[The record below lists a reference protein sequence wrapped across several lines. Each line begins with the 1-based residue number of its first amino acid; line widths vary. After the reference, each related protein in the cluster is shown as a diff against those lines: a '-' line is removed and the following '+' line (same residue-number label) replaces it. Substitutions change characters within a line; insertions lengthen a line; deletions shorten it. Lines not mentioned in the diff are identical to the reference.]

1 MTDLIVD
8 DRRPRIGYVAD
19 GATQS
24 FTFPFPVLAGEDL
37 RIAVDDAS
45 EVPAHTIAG
54 IGDQAGGAV
63 TFAAAPAA
71 GARIVIW
78 RAMPIERTANF
89 SQAGELRAA
98 ALNGELN
105 RLVMM
110 LQELSARADE
120 ALRTAPEEIAEPLL
134 LPAPSAR
141 AGRLLF
147 FDAQGMPTAV
157 TPPGVEALAEYAQLS
172 QDAQAAADAA
182 ADSANTAAAAATAA
196 SNATPP
202 VGSVLDFAGAS
213 PPARWYWCNGQNL
226 DPAVEPDLF
235 AVLGTTYGGD
245 GVATFGLPDL
255 RGRVTAGRD
264 DMGGVAAAR
273 LTGQPDGLDGSTL
286 GAAGGA
292 ETHTLTLGQ
301 MPAHAHRQQGAAD
314 SGISILTARTGNGS
328 NPGDAYTD
336 TMAAGSGQ
344 PHNNVQP
351 TFILDKIIF
360 AGA

>member
-1 MTDLIVD
+1 MTDLIID

-24 FTFPFPVLAGEDL
+24 FTFPFPVLAAEDL
-37 RIAVDDAS
+37 RIAIDGES
-45 EVPAHTIAG
+45 EVPAHTVSG
-54 IGDQAGGAV
+54 VGDQAGGSV

-71 GARIVIW
+71 DAQIVIW

-110 LQELSARADE
+110 LQEISARADD
-120 ALRTAPEEIAEPLL
+120 ALRTAPEDIAEPLF
-134 LPAPSAR
+134 LPNPSAR

-147 FDAQGMPTAV
+147 FDAHGMPTAV
-157 TPPGVEALAEYAQLS
+157 TPPGVDALAEYAQLS

-182 ADSANTAAAAATAA
+182 AAAATTA
-196 SNATPP
+196 SNAQTP

-213 PPARWYWCNGQNL
+213 PPPRWYWCNGQNL
-226 DPAVEPDLF
+226 DPGIEPDLF

-264 DMGGVAAAR
+264 DMGGTAASR
-273 LTGQPDGLDGSTL
+273 LSGQPGGVDGLGL
-286 GAAGGA
+286 GATGGG
-292 ETHTLTLGQ
+292 ETHTLNMDQ
-301 MPAHAHRQQGAAD
+301 MPSHNHYVANQYYV
-314 SGISILTARTGNGS
+314 RTGTSGGTTLTTGGGS
-328 NPGDAYTD
+328 FPNVNNFTFVHPEGGD
-336 TMAAGSGQ
+336 Q

-351 TFILDKIIF
+351 TLVLNKIIF